1 MPRPNT
7 LDIPVTGAV
16 EGGRCVARVIAVD
29 AYGNASPA
37 ASLTFGK

>member
-16 EGGRCVARVIAVD
+16 EGSRYVARVIAID
-29 AYGNASPA
+29 AYGNASA
-37 ASLTFGK
+37 AVSLTFGK